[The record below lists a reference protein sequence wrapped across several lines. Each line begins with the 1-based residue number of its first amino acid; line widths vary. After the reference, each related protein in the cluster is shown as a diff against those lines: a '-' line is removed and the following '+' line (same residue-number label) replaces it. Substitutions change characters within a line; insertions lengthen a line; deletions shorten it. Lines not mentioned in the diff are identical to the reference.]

1 MDVRGDI
8 DQIAPGF
15 LAMPRPRPVI
25 TGISAGVSGSAAS

>member
-15 LAMPRPRPVI
+15 LAVPRPGPVI
-25 TGISAGVSGSAAS
+25 TGISVGVAGSAAS